1 MSQKL
6 RLAFFAE
13 ILIEDFDGASRT
25 ITQIL
30 KRIPSELYEVLLIC
44 GIPPKNN
51 TDWEVFQVPV
61 MNIPF
66 NKDYCMAI
74 PQLEFY
80 TLKKKL
86 SDFNPDV
93 IHISTP
99 SLLGRFALSYGRKNS
114 VPIITVYHT
123 HFISYIDYY
132 LAKFKFLIPVVKK
145 WVIKSQKEFY
155 TLCDKVYIPTKA
167 MRNELLDMGFG
178 DQNFRIWPRGI
189 NTSIF
194 SPKKN
199 NQAFIHSLKHNG
211 NKNILFASRLVWE
224 KNLETLIRIYQ
235 VSKAKNLPYNFIIAG
250 DGVAL
255 EDLKFKMADATFLG
269 HQDHEN
275 LAKLYASCDV
285 FLFTSVSET
294 FGNVVIEAQASGLPV
309 VIADGGGSAGLIEHG
324 VNGYLCSP
332 KDENDYLNYI
342 TDICQNSTLRDFLVQ
357 NGLNSIKQYQWT
369 LLMDTYFND
378 LLALK
383 YKKDQQGSVSLPYP
397 VEFAM

>member
-44 GIPPKNN
+44 GIPPKHN

-145 WVIKSQKEFY
+145 WVTESQKEFY
-155 TLCDKVYIPTKA
+155 KLCDKVYIPTKA

-194 SPKKN
+194 SPNKN
-199 NQAFIHSLKHNG
+199 NQAYIHSLKHNG

-255 EDLKFKMADATFLG
+255 DDLKFKMADAIFLG